1 MSNNTSQRDLD
12 LAILATGGHTIWW
25 DETGQPAPRPDDF
38 FDPDSEWRPNIQ
50 HSTHEPDKHPF

>member
-38 FDPDSEWRPNIQ
+38 FDPDN
-50 HSTHEPDKHPF
+50 K

>member
-1 MSNNTSQRDLD
+1 MTNNTSQRDLD

-38 FDPDSEWRPNIQ
+38 FDPDSERRPNQ
-50 HSTHEPDKHPF
+50 LVTHEPNKHPI